1 MSFALSTVF
10 LSTPAFTQI
19 KQWVDEKGTVHYE
32 AYESNRPKN
41 TEPRQGKASAIQP
54 IIARSHG
61 GFSLGDD
68 ESSFK
73 AFQRGIFLG
82 KSGPEANYYR
92 YSGDLPLGGIDM
104 GLMFIDGRLA
114 FIVIQ
119 YRDFGLGGWDQLIK
133 QTTKNYGPPTEDSQ
147 TAVWN
152 DNTTA
157 LTLTRESTGNIV
169 MTLED
174 LTPMAKY
181 SDQAR
186 TALPKF

>member
-1 MSFALSTVF
+1 MVLAISTVF

-19 KQWVDEKGTVHYE
+19 KQWVDENGTVHYE
-32 AYESNRPKN
+32 ATESNGAKN
-41 TEPRQGKASAIQP
+41 TEPRQGKPNAIQP
-54 IIARSHG
+54 IIARSQG

-73 AFQRGIFLG
+73 AFQSGIFLG
-82 KSGPEANYYR
+82 KSGAEANYYQ
-92 YSGDLPLGGIDM
+92 YYGDLPEGGIDM

-133 QTTKNYGPPTEDSQ
+133 QTTNNYGPPTEDSQ
-147 TAVWN
+147 TAVWS
-152 DNTTA
+152 DDTTA
-157 LTLTRESTGNIV
+157 LTLTREPTGNIV
-169 MTLED
+169 MTLEN